1 MARIFQAGAVIPFQ
15 NYILELNMPVR
26 EERHHTTPCGNR
38 NNSLGARL
46 APQTGASFALS
57 TPLAPDYLFFLK
69 QRDTVIYI
77 PSLIPLMSQRV
88 FTKVSQ
94 AFEML
99 AKYSQAFLNSYFCIV
114 MFCSQSPTHL
124 FGLLQSC

>member
-26 EERHHTTPCGNR
+26 ETSHHSMWQQEQLTGSPSCASDWGILCTVNTPGT
-38 NNSLGARL
+38 RL
-46 APQTGASFALS
+46 P
-57 TPLAPDYLFFLK
+57 FFLK

-88 FTKVSQ
+88 FTEVSQ